1 MNLMR
6 MKSLV
11 LFELPF
17 DYNEVCLQFTTQ
29 HQRQLSRFP
38 AWSLAG
44 TKKQII
50 SRYWFNDVILNY
62 FILFGLALL
71 STIIFTSRI
80 DFNLLPASLVAG
92 FISFIA
98 IFITNYWPSFYLDF
112 LPKLDA
118 LMEQHQRKEK
128 FILQQQFLK
137 EVQEKFGSEYDFK
150 TRQTADLLKKQQQ
163 IELLQ
168 REFPKCKKAQ
178 LPTLTLVLILY
189 VLSKTSGI
197 DYLQSTDQCAA
208 LLTKLFGKDPG
219 AVKDCLQLI
228 YGKKQELSMRQ
239 RTEIQNRFGEAYSFF
254 EELGFQEG
262 ISQLQKLEPRFSAF
276 AINPK

>member
-29 HQRQLSRFP
+29 HQRQLLRFP
-38 AWSLAG
+38 TWSFAG

-71 STIIFTSRI
+71 STIIFTGRI
-80 DFNLLPASLVAG
+80 DFNLLPASLLAG
-92 FISFIA
+92 FIGFIV
-98 IFITNYWPSFYLDF
+98 IFITNYWPSYYIDF
-112 LPKLDA
+112 LPKLDT
-118 LMEQHQRKEK
+118 LIEQFQRKEK

-137 EVQEKFGSEYDFK
+137 ELQEKFTSEYDFK
-150 TRQTADLLKKQQQ
+150 NRQTEDLLKKQQQ

-168 REFPKCKKAQ
+168 REFPKCKKVQ
-178 LPTLTLVLILY
+178 LPTFTLVLIFY
-189 VLSKTSGI
+189 VFCKTSGI
-197 DYLQSTDQCAA
+197 EHLQSTNQCAS
-208 LLTKLFGKDPG
+208 LLTKLFGKDAG

-228 YGKKQELSMRQ
+228 LGKKPELPQRH
-239 RTEIQNRFGEAYSFF
+239 RTEILNRFADAYSFF
-254 EELGFQEG
+254 EELEFHEG
-262 ISQLQKLEPRFSAF
+262 VRLLKHLEARFMTVT
-276 AINPK
+276 INPR